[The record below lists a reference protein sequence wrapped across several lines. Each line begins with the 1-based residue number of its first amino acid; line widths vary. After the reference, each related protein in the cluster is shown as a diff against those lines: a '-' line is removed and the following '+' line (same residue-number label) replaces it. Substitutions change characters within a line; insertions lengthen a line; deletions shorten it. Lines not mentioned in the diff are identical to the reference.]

1 MVVEAPA
8 LALAET
14 ITNCQLYT
22 IEQQNEEYIDVEMDN
37 QFFKGNCFFLFL
49 TVVAI
54 KD

>member
-14 ITNCQLYT
+14 
-22 IEQQNEEYIDVEMDN
+22 EQQNEEYIDIEMDN
-37 QFFKGNCFFLFL
+37 QFFEGNCFFLFL